1 MAACQIALLITA
13 FIYELRMTKSM
24 SREASRMTLKLR
36 RIPKHKNKCLD
47 IYIYTSIALQPPGAK
62 NVDEN

>member
-1 MAACQIALLITA
+1 M
-13 FIYELRMTKSM
+13 
-24 SREASRMTLKLR
+24 LKN
-36 RIPKHKNKCLD
+36 KNKCLD